1 MLQSGSLVYARIT
14 VANKHMDPEI
24 ECVHPSTGKSDG
36 LGELK
41 GGMMFEISLGM
52 ARRLMMAKTKEDG
65 GVAVLQDLSEKG
77 LRFEIAV
84 GYNGRVWVNSENVK
98 ATLVVGKAI
107 QDTDS
112 HGLTFEEQAKLIKKL
127 LKSMQ

>member
-1 MLQSGSLVYARIT
+1 
-14 VANKHMDPEI
+14 
-24 ECVHPSTGKSDG
+24 
-36 LGELK
+36 
-41 GGMMFEISLGM
+41 
-52 ARRLMMAKTKEDG
+52 
-65 GVAVLQDLSEKG
+65 
-77 LRFEIAV
+77 
-84 GYNGRVWVNSENVK
+84 VWVNSENVK